1 MYCDWDWAGARR
13 ELERALVV
21 NPACPEAHHMSAHWH
36 ELMGEFEQAASGMD
50 RALEIEPVAP
60 GLRSCLVQILFNARR
75 YDEAIREA
83 AMTLEMAPNFVGV
96 LGWIGVAHLQQG
108 HVEAA
113 FKALR
118 QGLDQ
123 RPGDPRLD
131 ALLGYA
137 CAVAGDAA
145 QARAAL
151 ERLTALSRE
160 RYVDPYFLAWP
171 HAGRRDAD
179 AAFLALGT
187 ACDERSQWACLMGV
201 DPLLDGLRPDARFPA
216 LLERVGLHI

>member
-1 MYCDWDWAGARR
+1 
-13 ELERALVV
+13 
-21 NPACPEAHHMSAHWH
+21 
-36 ELMGEFEQAASGMD
+36 
-50 RALEIEPVAP
+50 
-60 GLRSCLVQILFNARR
+60 
-75 YDEAIREA
+75 
-83 AMTLEMAPNFVGV
+83 MTLEMAPNFVGV